1 MGSMTPNDER
11 SHAGSMV
18 PDCNQDALPVWLSR
32 LVKRRDAHLGVTRS
46 GAELRSLPV
55 RRKSRW
61 EVVGCTGV
69 LAIAVMRA
77 KVSSGDASMCE
88 NESAKI
94 RCFTCS
100 SWPDASTRARRFVM
114 KTQYTRRSSTSTIR
128 PVITRLDSFMI
139 LNRHRYSWICAKNR
153 KQCCRRLTSRLR
165 QGGPS
170 AFDCQQ
176 RGNPALA

>member
-1 MGSMTPNDER
+1 MTPNDER
-11 SHAGSMV
+11 THAGSMV
-18 PDCNQDALPVWLSR
+18 PDCNQDALPAWLSR

-77 KVSSGDASMCE
+77 RVSSGDASMCE
-88 NESAKI
+88 NASAKI

-100 SWPDASTRARRFVM
+100 SWQDASTRARRFVM
-114 KTQYTRRSSTSTIR
+114 KTQYPRRSSTSTIR

-153 KQCCRRLTSRLR
+153 KQCCRRLTMELTRAASRT
-165 QGGPS
+165 S
-170 AFDCQQ
+170 NMEQQ
-176 RGNPALA
+176 AHRGLE